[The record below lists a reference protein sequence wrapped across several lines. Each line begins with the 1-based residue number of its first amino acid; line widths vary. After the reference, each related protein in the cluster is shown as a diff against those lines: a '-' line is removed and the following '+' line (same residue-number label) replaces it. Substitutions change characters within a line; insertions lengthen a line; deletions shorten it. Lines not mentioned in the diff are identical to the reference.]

1 MHPDNYTT
9 LMKNVS
15 MSGFI
20 DPLVLRPFSHMKTE
34 RRHKTKKYEKSNVE
48 YLKFN
53 YWDKKLLIEERIV
66 ESLLN
71 SVTSETIGKIIDS
84 IGFIGRETFLT
95 EG

>member
-1 MHPDNYTT
+1 
-9 LMKNVS
+9 MKNVS

-34 RRHKTKKYEKSNVE
+34 RRHKTKKYKESNAE

-53 YWDKKLLIEERIV
+53 YWDKKLLIEERTV

-71 SVTSETIGKIIDS
+71 SVTNETVDKIIDS
-84 IGFIGRETFLT
+84 IGFIGREIILT